1 MEKAVPGWWFAV
13 VCPSCHQHIP
23 FAVAPSPEEE
33 PEAKSQGWEGTCPHC
48 GEAHSFNT
56 AAVER
61 VLVEE
66 DDE

>member
-13 VCPSCHQHIP
+13 VCPSCHKHIP

-33 PEAKSQGWEGTCPHC
+33 PEPKSLGWEGTCPHC